1 MKKAI
6 IIATLVFIMFSLNIF
21 TEKRALTF
29 EDMYKAGRL
38 STVKISPNG
47 KIAIFVVK
55 QPILKSNTYKSDIY
69 AIGING
75 KNLKKITNSK
85 GNNFAPEFLGNNE
98 ISFVSTRDGEPKLYK
113 KLINGKNNA
122 NIIKGSTVPNG
133 FGSYIWTPKKDGLAF
148 QTDIYPC
155 KKTIEES
162 IKKEKA
168 IKAKDVDVKVLTSLM
183 YRVWNSWKDGKKS
196 HIFYKTLTQKAS
208 TDLTPG
214 NYDTPPLDLGGR
226 QDFTFSPDGQCFAFV
241 KNTDK
246 MVAISTNND
255 IFFRNMKTGE
265 EKNITKENKGN
276 DMNPVFSSNGRY
288 FMYLSMKRAGF
299 EADKKNIILVD
310 LKTWERKTLTENFKY
325 TIGDILFSKDS
336 KYIYFTAKESVY
348 HPIYKIKIKNNFKK
362 SMKLV
367 KLIHK
372 VNSSNLI
379 ITPNGRKLLFLNQTV
394 KMPKE
399 IFALNIKNKK
409 LKQLSHFN
417 KKVFS
422 NIELNPL
429 ETYSYKGAN
438 GDMIEAL
445 MVKPP
450 FFDKNKKYP
459 VVFLI
464 HGGPQGGFTDDFHYR
479 WNQSLFAAP
488 GFVVISINFHGSTG
502 YGQTFTDAV
511 SKDWGGVPFKDI
523 VKGQKYFID
532 NFKFLDKNK
541 IVAAGASYGGF
552 MINWIA
558 GHHQDFT
565 YEFKALVSHDGIF
578 DSRSM
583 YYSTEELWFEE
594 WENGGTQYDNPKAYE
609 NHNPLNFVKNFKI
622 PMMIVHGEKDFRVP
636 VAQGIMLFT
645 ALQRRGIKSK
655 LLYFPNEDHFVQKPK
670 NAQFW
675 WNSVHN
681 WFKENI
687 K

>member
-1 MKKAI
+1 
-6 IIATLVFIMFSLNIF
+6 
-21 TEKRALTF
+21 
-29 EDMYKAGRL
+29 
-38 STVKISPNG
+38 
-47 KIAIFVVK
+47 
-55 QPILKSNTYKSDIY
+55 
-69 AIGING
+69 
-75 KNLKKITNSK
+75 
-85 GNNFAPEFLGNNE
+85 
-98 ISFVSTRDGEPKLYK
+98 
-113 KLINGKNNA
+113 
-122 NIIKGSTVPNG
+122 
-133 FGSYIWTPKKDGLAF
+133 
-148 QTDIYPC
+148 
-155 KKTIEES
+155 
-162 IKKEKA
+162 
-168 IKAKDVDVKVLTSLM
+168 
-183 YRVWNSWKDGKKS
+183 
-196 HIFYKTLTQKAS
+196 
-208 TDLTPG
+208 
-214 NYDTPPLDLGGR
+214 
-226 QDFTFSPDGQCFAFV
+226 
-241 KNTDK
+241 
-246 MVAISTNND
+246 
-255 IFFRNMKTGE
+255 
-265 EKNITKENKGN
+265 
-276 DMNPVFSSNGRY
+276 
-288 FMYLSMKRAGF
+288 
-299 EADKKNIILVD
+299 
-310 LKTWERKTLTENFKY
+310 
-325 TIGDILFSKDS
+325 
-336 KYIYFTAKESVY
+336 
-348 HPIYKIKIKNNFKK
+348 
-362 SMKLV
+362 
-367 KLIHK
+367 
-372 VNSSNLI
+372 
-379 ITPNGRKLLFLNQTV
+379 
-394 KMPKE
+394 MPKE
-399 IFALNIKNKK
+399 IFFLNIKNKK

-422 NIELNPL
+422 DIELNSL

-450 FFDKNKKYP
+450 FFDKSKKYP

-511 SKDWGGVPFKDI
+511 SKDWGGVPFQDI

-558 GHHQDFT
+558 GHHQDFA

-636 VAQGIMLFT
+636 VAQGMMLFT